1 MVKFFKIILFLVV
14 VQTNGQ
20 ESLVSAGS
28 NANGTGGSLSFT
40 IAQTIY
46 TTNFSS
52 SGSVSQGVQQP
63 YEIQT
68 VLGENN
74 FEIKLEL
81 TVYPNPTTDI
91 LNLYVKN
98 YNSDSIQYQLFDL
111 NGRLIISDRIYNE
124 TTSFSMQN
132 LPSAVYILKVL
143 SSSNV
148 EIKTFNIIKK

>member
-81 TVYPNPTTDI
+81 KVYPNPTSDI

-132 LPSAVYILKVL
+132 LPSSVYILKVL